1 MIQYQRFMIREKN
14 SSFFTLTHN
23 SILTVNAV
31 IWFVPIILL
40 VFLIIIIEE
49 MDLEPKSLYTKGRVS
64 NLGKLYGKWKVK
76 KQGSQAA

>member
-1 MIQYQRFMIREKN
+1 
-14 SSFFTLTHN
+14 
-23 SILTVNAV
+23 
-31 IWFVPIILL
+31 
-40 VFLIIIIEE
+40 